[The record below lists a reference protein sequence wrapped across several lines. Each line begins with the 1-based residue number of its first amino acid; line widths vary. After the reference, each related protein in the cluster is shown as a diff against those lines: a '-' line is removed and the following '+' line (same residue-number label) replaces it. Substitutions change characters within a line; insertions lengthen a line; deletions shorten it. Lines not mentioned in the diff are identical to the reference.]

1 MIVMQKGHFMMNLAC
16 VAALGESRDSGSS
29 AVDKRPALF
38 LARKLAD
45 FL

>member
-1 MIVMQKGHFMMNLAC
+1 MIVMQQGHFMMN
-16 VAALGESRDSGSS
+16 SDSGSS